1 MSRIMEEYLKEV
13 IAEYD
18 IEIATKL
25 LKQTKLTEKDI
36 AELFNYDDKQ
46 MQVVKE
52 RVAVMS

>member
-18 IEIATKL
+18 LEIATKL
-25 LKQTKLTEKDI
+25 LKQPKLSEKDI

-52 RVAVMS
+52 RVAVLA